1 MARPIVDLTDKI
13 VEKVQQYADDNGLKM
28 PRAYREL
35 IQTGLQEKGCEAD
48 NQ

>member
-1 MARPIVDLTDKI
+1 MRPEIDLTDNI
-13 VEKVQQYADDNGLKM
+13 VKRVQQYADDHGLKM

-35 IQTGLQEKGCEAD
+35 IQTGLREEGYGGD